1 LNHYY
6 LLKQATNNI
15 FLVGM
20 PGSGKSFWGNLLAQE
35 LGYTF
40 VDTDSNI
47 ELLEKQAISQ
57 IFELHGEAH
66 FRTLEA
72 AYLRKLPQG
81 INLMVATGGGTPC
94 YHDNMSFMV
103 SKGLV
108 IWLDV
113 PVNTL
118 VNRLMF
124 EKAKRPMLAQ
134 KTDEEL
140 VATLNEI
147 LAVRTPF
154 YQQAQ
159 ISVNATEIS
168 VPYLKQIIAQYA

>member
-1 LNHYY
+1 MKH
-6 LLKQATNNI
+6 TVSNI

-20 PGSGKSFWGNLLAQE
+20 PGSGKSFWGNLLAQA

-57 IFELHGEAH
+57 IFEQHGEAH

-81 INLMVATGGGTPC
+81 INLLVATGGGTPC
-94 YHDNMSFMV
+94 FHDNMALML

-113 PVNTL
+113 PIHTL
-118 VNRLMF
+118 VNRLIF
-124 EKAKRPMLAQ
+124 EKTKRPILAQ
-134 KTDEEL
+134 KTDAEL
-140 VATLNEI
+140 IATMEQM
-147 LAVRTPF
+147 LAIRAPF
-154 YQQAQ
+154 YQQAHVT
-159 ISVNATEIS
+159 VNATQIS
-168 VPYLKQIIAQYA
+168 IPYLKQIIEQHA

>member
-1 LNHYY
+1 
-6 LLKQATNNI
+6 
-15 FLVGM
+15 M

-47 ELLEKQAISQ
+47 EIFEKQSISQ
-57 IFELHGEAH
+57 IFEQHGEAH
-66 FRTLEA
+66 FRALEA
-72 AYLRKLPQG
+72 AYLRKLPQN
-81 INLMVATGGGTPC
+81 INLLVATGGGTPC
-94 YHDNMSFMV
+94 FHDNMSFML

-108 IWLDV
+108 IWLNV

-124 EKAKRPMLAQ
+124 EKAKRPILAQ
-134 KTDEEL
+134 KTHEEL
-140 VATLNEI
+140 VTALKEI

-159 ISVNATEIS
+159 VSVNATEIS
-168 VPYLKQIIAQYA
+168 IPHLKQIIEQHA

>member
-1 LNHYY
+1 MGTINHFNCALFIVSLF
-6 LLKQATNNI
+6 LLKHTVSNI

-20 PGSGKSFWGNLLAQE
+20 PGSGKSFWGSLLAQD

-57 IFELHGEAH
+57 IFEQHGEAH

-72 AYLRKLPQG
+72 TYLRKLPQG
-81 INLMVATGGGTPC
+81 INLLVATGGGTPC
-94 YHDNMSFMV
+94 FHDNMSLML

-118 VNRLMF
+118 VNRLIF
-124 EKAKRPMLAQ
+124 EKTKRPMLAQ

-140 VATLNEI
+140 IAT
-147 LAVRTPF
+147 
-154 YQQAQ
+154 
-159 ISVNATEIS
+159 
-168 VPYLKQIIAQYA
+168 